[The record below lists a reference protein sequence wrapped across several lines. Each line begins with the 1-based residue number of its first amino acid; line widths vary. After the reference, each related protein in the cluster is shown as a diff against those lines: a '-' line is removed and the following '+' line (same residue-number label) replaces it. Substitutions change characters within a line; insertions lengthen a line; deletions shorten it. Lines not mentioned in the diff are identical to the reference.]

1 MKTYIANK
9 LNSFL
14 GVLICIT
21 FTYAL
26 FGNTVAQW
34 QAILIAIVVFGY
46 GHFLLGFYYQI
57 KGFFRKQ
64 NPWQYVGSF
73 VFLTLFSIGLSYA
86 LFYFVGFVA
95 ALFIGFLYFLLHGL
109 LNEQTLIER
118 QTGHVVPVLHL
129 GSLAIFVIALLT
141 YSIPDKTFFFDQYLQ
156 FTDVSLMGVTFIFE
170 QYYLGLAAFG
180 QIFWIGFGLSLF
192 TLFLAWCKYGYTKLS
207 LFLLFMIVGVTTA
220 VSVYGPPAYIYMY
233 VFVVG
238 YHFMTWLLFYLVEMK
253 KRGAVVYRKFIT
265 HNVLAVAPFVV
276 AAYYFYQP
284 DTPAL
289 AYSLLN
295 LQLFVVMTYIHIST
309 SFLNDEWMI
318 NLQDRFYSLFSR
330 LSE

>member
-1 MKTYIANK
+1 MTTYIANK

-14 GVLICIT
+14 GVFICIA

-34 QAILIAIVVFGY
+34 QAILITIVIFGY

-57 KGFFRKQ
+57 KGFFRKE

-73 VFLTLFSIGLSYA
+73 VFLTLLSISLSYA
-86 LFYFVGFVA
+86 LFYFAGFAA

-118 QTGHVVPVLHL
+118 QTGHVVPLLHL
-129 GSLAIFVIALLT
+129 GALAIFVIALLT
-141 YSIPDKTFFFDQYLQ
+141 YSIPDKTFFFDQHLQ
-156 FTDVSLMGVTFIFE
+156 FTDVSLMAVTFIFE

-180 QIFWIGFGLSLF
+180 QIFWIGFGLSLL
-192 TLFLAWCKYGYTKLS
+192 TLLISWFKYGYTKLT
-207 LFLLFMIVGVTTA
+207 FVLLGAIVGATAA

-238 YHFMTWLLFYLVEMK
+238 YHFMTWVLFYLVEMK
-253 KRGAVVYRKFIT
+253 KRGSTVYRKFIF
-265 HNVLAVAPFVV
+265 HNVLAVAPFVI
-276 AAYYFYQP
+276 AAYFFYQP
-284 DTPAL
+284 NTPAL
-289 AYSLLN
+289 AYALLN

-309 SFLNDEWMI
+309 SFLNDEWMVD
-318 NLQDRFYSLFSR
+318 LQDRFFRLFSR
-330 LSE
+330 SPE